1 MTLKHSKFR
10 NTGIIF
16 ELLVRQIA
24 SDTLSNKESK
34 AVNILKRYFRKGE
47 LANEHKVYNILYTAK
62 ILSESKAESLIN
74 SALEVSKKLNKSIL
88 RREKYNLIKEI
99 KSIYGLE
106 NFFKA
111 KIDNY
116 KVLASIYNLIESSND
131 TKFTNPSQIVNNK
144 CVLLEHITKKKVD
157 DKKMNNLILEEYS
170 NIDKETRLLS
180 YKILIERFNS
190 KYDSLDNS
198 QKEVLKEYINNIS
211 NTNNLKEYINN
222 KNVLLK
228 KELTKLSK
236 KIKDQVITIKLHEVI
251 SLIKPIDKTTN
262 VKDEDIINLLQYLQL
277 VKELQIV

>member
-24 SDTLSNKESK
+24 SDALSNKESK
-34 AVNILKRYFRKGE
+34 AVDILKRYFRKGE
-47 LANEHKVYNILYTAK
+47 LANEHKIYNILYTTK
-62 ILSESKAESLIN
+62 ILNEGKAESLVS

-99 KSIYGLE
+99 KNVYGLE
-106 NFFKA
+106 NFFKS

-116 KVLASIYNLIESSND
+116 KVLASIYSLIESANSD
-131 TKFTNPSQIVNNK
+131 KFINPSIVVTNK
-144 CVLLEHITKKKVD
+144 CVLLEYITKKKID

-180 YKILIERFNS
+180 YRILIEKFNS
-190 KYDSLDNS
+190 KYDNLNS
-198 QKEVLKEYINNIS
+198 NQKDVLKEYINNIS

-222 KNVLLK
+222 KNILVK

-236 KIKDQVITIKLHEVI
+236 KVKDQVVNIKLNEVI
-251 SLIKPIDKTTN
+251 SLIKPIEKTTN
-262 VKDEDIINLLQYLQL
+262 VKDEDIIGLLQYLQL
-277 VKELQIV
+277 AKELQAV